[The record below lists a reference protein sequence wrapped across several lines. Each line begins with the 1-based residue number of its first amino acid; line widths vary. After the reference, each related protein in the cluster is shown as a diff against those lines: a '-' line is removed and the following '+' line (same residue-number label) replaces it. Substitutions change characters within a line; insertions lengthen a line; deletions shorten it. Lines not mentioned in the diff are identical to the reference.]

1 MSRFLFRLTQCA
13 VVAAASLAA
22 LPALAQEFGVY
33 LNCKGEATAS
43 GSSSSK
49 PLPSNLDVALRRNSQ
64 LALLQSSNILPA
76 GAKMRLEITPQFY
89 TMTYKAPIRGTVIY
103 NDWLRGALLVWNPDL
118 KKLQTIRM
126 SVDRQSAALQGE
138 MLDGEGAVM
147 GKLAMRCDPKNNDTV
162 AEPKF

>member
-1 MSRFLFRLTQCA
+1 MSRATCMVQG
-13 VVAAASLAA
+13 AA
-22 LPALAQEFGVY
+22 LATAALFVLPAAAQEFGVY
-33 LNCKGEATAS
+33 LNCKGETTAS
-43 GSSSSK
+43 GKS
-49 PLPSNLDVALRRNSQ
+49 LPSNLDVALRRNSQ

-76 GAKMRLEITPQFY
+76 GVKMRLEITPQFY

-147 GKLAMRCDPKNNDTV
+147 GKLAMRCDPKDNDTV